1 MSDSALPDKA
11 GEAYWRERLS
21 GLVPDL
27 AASDVLWLGMT
38 ARALERWSLVA
49 YRSRLLPPVI
59 RSVDD
64 KVTRNAWW
72 DALDKAE
79 KRVVELLREG
89 GLTPSSRRRLLGER
103 PPAPPAQADA
113 GLPSA
118 SARLLGGGAS

>member
-1 MSDSALPDKA
+1 MTDSALPDKA

-27 AASDVLWLGMT
+27 AASDVLWLNMT
-38 ARALERWSLVA
+38 AKALERWSLIA
-49 YRSRLLPPVI
+49 YRTRTFPPVV

-89 GLTPSSRRRLLGER
+89 GLTPSSRRRLLGDR
-103 PPAPPAQADA
+103 PPATPAQADA

-118 SARLLGGGAS
+118 SARLFGGSS